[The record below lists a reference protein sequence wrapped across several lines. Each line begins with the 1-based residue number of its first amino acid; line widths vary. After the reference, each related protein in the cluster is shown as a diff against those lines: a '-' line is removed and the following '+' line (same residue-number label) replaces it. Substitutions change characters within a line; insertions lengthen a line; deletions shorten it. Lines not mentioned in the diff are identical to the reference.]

1 MVERR
6 THANAWVHF
15 TKCDGYPSL
24 SIIWN
29 WFGFSPDDKEQRNV
43 ICKVCKESV
52 KASDGNT
59 TNLFNHLKRRHPKQ
73 YNESQLAAKAK
84 KPAAAAA
91 SASSRQQTLT
101 ETLTKLTPYDRD
113 SRRWNSVTDA
123 VTYHLV
129 KDLCPVRTVGVGF
142 KKMIKTFDP
151 RYKFSSRKYFSNT
164 AIPRMYAEC
173 KVRVAE
179 NIQNAQLFA
188 TTSDLWSSCTSEPY
202 LSLTIHYMSNW
213 ELRSILNKLMFAQY
227 VCN

>member
-1 MVERR
+1 MASAAAESDNEVFVPKR
-6 THANAWVHF
+6 NA
-15 TKCDGYPSL
+15 S

-84 KPAAAAA
+84 KPAATAAAA

-129 KDLCPVRTVGVGF
+129 KDLCPVRTVEGVGF
-142 KKMIKTFDP
+142 KKMIKTL
-151 RYKFSSRKYFSNT
+151 S
-164 AIPRMYAEC
+164 AL
-173 KVRVAE
+173 RVAQPQVFFE
-179 NIQNAQLFA
+179 HSHS
-188 TTSDLWSSCTSEPY
+188 T
-202 LSLTIHYMSNW
+202 HV
-213 ELRSILNKLMFAQY
+213 R
-227 VCN
+227 